1 MNNEILNQSI
11 KLIKLIYEVEG
22 YNILILV
29 LQLLHIM
36 IIQNYIQY

>member
-29 LQLLHIM
+29 LQ
-36 IIQNYIQY
+36 